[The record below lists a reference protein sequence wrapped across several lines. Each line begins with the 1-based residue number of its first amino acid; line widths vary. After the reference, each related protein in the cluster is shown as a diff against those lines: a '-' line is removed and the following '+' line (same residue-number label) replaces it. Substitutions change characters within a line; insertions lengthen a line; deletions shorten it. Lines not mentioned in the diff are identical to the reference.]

1 MRMKKYRKKP
11 WSEAERKILLTNY
24 NYMDKDKLA
33 EFLPGRTATAIT
45 SQAWYLRKRGIRF
58 K

>member
-11 WSEAERKILLTNY
+11 WSEAERKLLLTNY
-24 NYMDKDKLA
+24 NYMDVNKLA
-33 EFLPGRTATAIT
+33 EFLPGRTTTAIT